1 MQPSPT
7 SSQEPALH
15 PAGAQWGKATP
26 GQGCSSPSLPGAA
39 GRPASLTTLFSV
51 QDCNAHLSTGSVTLS
66 KVSFGQEQTSH
77 FYLSPPSFYIGSEL
91 SQEKEAQFEELP

>member
-39 GRPASLTTLFSV
+39 GRPASLTTPFSV

-66 KVSFGQEQTSH
+66 KSALVRNKHRIFI
-77 FYLSPPSFYIGSEL
+77 FPLPLST
-91 SQEKEAQFEELP
+91 